1 MFGVLVNK
9 ELKSILL
16 SPRFV
21 GTFLVG
27 AVLILLS
34 VFVGIQEYRAAVD
47 HARTSQQLSDQRL
60 REATSW
66 MSASTRAYRSPDPL
80 MVFVSGLAFDVG
92 RWTNIDTRSGVRL
105 RHSLYS
111 DEPIYAVF
119 RFVDFTLI
127 VTVVMSLFA
136 LLFTY
141 DGVSGERENGTLK
154 LVFSHPVQRAKYI
167 VAKAT
172 GAWLGLMA
180 ALAIPT
186 VLAMLLVVI
195 FKVPFTAVDWF
206 RFLLLLG
213 LSALFCG
220 CFVVIGLLISSLT
233 RNSSV
238 SFLTGLM
245 VWVVVTLIIPRLG
258 VITAGQMT
266 SVPTIA
272 ELQGQRE
279 AFARDR
285 WDKFT
290 QEGMS
295 RWNANTDSLGEE
307 ALMARIQMEDSLRRQ
322 VEKDITDYETQIYSG
337 LRRKSEQRERLAL
350 TLARISPVS
359 AYQLGAMAVAGTDL
373 TMKSRFEDAMDS
385 YRGQFASYVDN
396 QQAANP
402 GSGGI
407 RIEFNSETGMKID
420 NPRDAGAL
428 DVSGV
433 PQYTAPPY
441 SLASAGGSL
450 AIDFAVLSLVLL
462 GCLFGSVTAFNRYDV
477 R

>member
-9 ELKSILL
+9 ELKAILL

-34 VFVGIQEYRAAVD
+34 VYIGIQEYGAAVD

-66 MSASTRAYRSPDPL
+66 TAASTRAYRTPDPM
-80 MVFVSGLAFDVG
+80 MVFVSGLAFDIG
-92 RWTNIDTRSGVRL
+92 RWSEVTTRTGVRL

-167 VAKAT
+167 LAKGT

-180 ALAIPT
+180 ALSIPT
-186 VLAMLLVVI
+186 VLAILLVVV
-195 FKVPFTAVDWF
+195 FDVPFAAVDWL
-206 RFLLLLG
+206 RLLLLLG
-213 LSALFCG
+213 LSGLFCG
-220 CFVVIGLLISSLT
+220 CFVMIGLLISSLT

-238 SFLTGLM
+238 SFLSGLM
-245 VWVVVTLIIPRLG
+245 IWVVLTLIIPRLG
-258 VITAGQMT
+258 VMGAGQMT

-279 AFARDR
+279 AFAHDR

-290 QEGMS
+290 QEGIS
-295 RWNANTDSLGEE
+295 RWTASADSLGEE
-307 ALMARIQMEDSLRRQ
+307 ALMARIQEEDSLRRQ
-322 VEKDITDYETQIYSG
+322 VEKEISDYESQIYAD
-337 LRRKSEQRERLAL
+337 LRRKSERRERLAL
-350 TLARISPVS
+350 SLARLSPVS
-359 AYQLGAMAVAGTDL
+359 AFQLGAMSVAGTDL
-373 TMKSRFEDAMDS
+373 TMKSRFEDVMDS
-385 YRGQFASYVDN
+385 YRAQFTSYVD
-396 QQAANP
+396 QQQSANP

-428 DVSGV
+428 DVSGI
-433 PQYTAPPY
+433 PQYSAPQY